1 MELINGL
8 GGAAGFGENFID
20 RNNSGD
26 AANVNIRSTFGS
38 GGLNFLGHTYT
49 SISINNYGIAFGT
62 DGISSYTSWGMQTS
76 SKPMIAAFF
85 ADVDTMGYTTNVD
98 GPGAVTA
105 TPGGTSTGSNLV
117 WYDLDAT
124 GYGTLT
130 VTWDDVGY
138 FNGHIDKLNAFQ
150 MRLIGTGGGNF
161 NIEFRYEV
169 MNWTTGDAS
178 GGTSGLGGTIARAG
192 YSAGDGTT
200 YYELVHSGVQSQM
213 LDLEVTEGNTYI
225 AGQYFFS
232 LASGGATD
240 GVINGT
246 DADNI
251 LTGGAGNDTIYGM
264 SGNDQLD
271 GGGGADL
278 LYGGIGNDLYFV
290 VDNNDTI
297 FEDAGG
303 GTDTIQSSITYSLVS
318 LPNVENIRLTGTA
331 NINATGNDHSNMLI
345 SNGGANVLNGG
356 IGTDI
361 ASFELSH
368 AAVTASL
375 LTNSAT
381 GDGSD
386 TFISIEN
393 LVGSIYNDSLTGNN
407 SNNVLDGLNGV
418 DTLTGLGGA
427 DIYMVD
433 NVGDVVV
440 EAAGDGIDTVYS
452 SVTYTLS
459 ANVEHL
465 QLYGT
470 LAINGTG
477 NAADNVIRANNMD
490 NTLSGLSGNDQ
501 ITGED
506 GNDTAVYR
514 GNFSDY
520 TISYDGATALFTVHD
535 NVAGRDGTDSVK
547 SVEFF
552 QFADVT
558 KTAADVIP
566 LVPMVRN
573 GISFLPDRYAGP
585 ATTAWGQPIHFQFI
599 GDSSN
604 EVVQGTAYNDFINVA
619 GGDDAVNGGAGQDV
633 IDGGVGSNFLTG
645 GEGIDIFF
653 SDGRGGVTIWST
665 ITDWEDYEQL
675 SVWGWQPGVSRI
687 VAWVQAGAAGY
698 EGLTMHADLNGDG
711 TIDTSVTFTG
721 ITSQSQLPAPLEFDG
736 VLWFVEV

>member
-178 GGTSGLGGTIARAG
+178 GGASGLGGTIARAG

-200 YYELVHSGVQSQM
+200 YYELVHSGVQSEM
-213 LDLEVTEGNTYI
+213 LDLEVTPGNTGV

-232 LASGGATD
+232 LASGGAI
-240 GVINGT
+240 GSVINGD
-246 DADNI
+246 DAGNV

-264 SGNDQLD
+264 DGNDQLE
-271 GGGGADL
+271 GGGGSDL
-278 LYGGIGNDLYFV
+278 LYGGNGSDLYFI
-290 VDNNDTI
+290 VDHSDTI

-303 GTDTIQSSITYSLVS
+303 GIDTIQSSITYSLVL
-318 LPNVENIRLTGTA
+318 LPNVENIRLTGSA
-331 NINATGNDHSNMLI
+331 NINATGNNGSNTLI

-356 IGTDI
+356 PGTDT

-375 LTNSAT
+375 MTNSAT

-393 LVGSIYNDSLTGNN
+393 LVGSVYNDSLTGNN

-418 DTLTGLGGA
+418 DTLTGLGG
-427 DIYMVD
+427 DDTYVVD

-440 EAAGDGIDTVYS
+440 EAAGDGDDFVYS
-452 SVTYTLS
+452 FVTCMLS

-465 QLYGT
+465 QLIGT
-470 LAINGTG
+470 LALNGTG
-477 NAADNVIRANNMD
+477 NAADNTIIGNEMD
-490 NTLSGLSGNDQ
+490 NTLSGLGGNDQ
-501 ITGED
+501 ITGGL
-506 GNDTAVYR
+506 GNDTVLYR

-520 TISYDGATALFTVHD
+520 TISYDGATFTYTVHD

-547 SVEFF
+547 FVDFF

-558 KTAADVIP
+558 KTEAGIIP

-573 GISFLPDRYAGP
+573 GISFMPDRYIGP
-585 ATTAWGQPIHFQFI
+585 ATAVAGQPIHFQFI

-604 EVVQGTAYNDFINVA
+604 EVVLGTAYNDFINVA
-619 GGDDAVNGGAGQDV
+619 GGFDAVNGGAGQDV

-645 GEGIDIFF
+645 GPGFDIFF
-653 SDGRGGVTIWST
+653 SDGRGGVTTWST
-665 ITDWEDYEQL
+665 ITDWQAGEQL
-675 SVWGWQPGVSRI
+675 SVWGWTPGTSRI

-721 ITSQSQLPAPLEFDG
+721 ITSQSQLPTPLEFDG
-736 VLWFVEV
+736 VLWFV

>member
-62 DGISSYTSWGMQTS
+62 DGISSYTPWGMQTS
-76 SKPMIAAFF
+76 SKPMIAACF

-178 GGTSGLGGTIARAG
+178 GGASGLGGTIARAG

-200 YYELVHSGVQSQM
+200 YYELVHSGVQSEM
-213 LDLEVTEGNTYI
+213 LDLEVTPGNTGV

-232 LASGGATD
+232 LASGGAI
-240 GVINGT
+240 GSVINGD
-246 DADNI
+246 DAGNV

-264 SGNDQLD
+264 DGNDQLE
-271 GGGGADL
+271 GGGGSDL
-278 LYGGIGNDLYFV
+278 LYGGNGSDLYFI
-290 VDNNDTI
+290 VDHSDSI
-297 FEDAGG
+297 FEDADGG
-303 GTDTIQSSITYSLVS
+303 IDTIQSSITYSLVL
-318 LPNVENIRLTGTA
+318 LPNVENIRLTGSA
-331 NINATGNDHSNMLI
+331 NINATGNNGSNTLI

-356 IGTDI
+356 PGTDT

-375 LTNSAT
+375 MTNSAT

-393 LVGSIYNDSLTGNN
+393 LVGSVYNDSLTGNN
-407 SNNVLDGLNGV
+407 SANLLDGLNGV
-418 DTLTGLGGA
+418 DTMTGLGGD
-427 DIYMVD
+427 DIYYVD

-440 EAAGDGIDTVYS
+440 EAAAAGTDIVYS
-452 SVTYTLS
+452 SVTFTLP
-459 ANVEHL
+459 ANVENL
-465 QLYGT
+465 QLIGT

-477 NAADNVIRANNMD
+477 NAADNTIIGNGMA
-490 NTLSGLSGNDQ
+490 NTLAGLGGNDQ
-501 ITGED
+501 ISGGV
-506 GNDTAVYR
+506 GNDTALYR

-520 TISYDGATALFTVHD
+520 TVTYNNATALFTVHD
-535 NVAGRDGTDSVK
+535 NVAGRDGIDSVN
-547 SVEFF
+547 SVELF

-558 KTAADVIP
+558 KTASALVP
-566 LVPMVRN
+566 LLPMVRN
-573 GISFLPDRYAGP
+573 GISFLPDRYIGP
-585 ATTAWGQPIHFQFI
+585 ATAAGGVPIHFQFI
-599 GDSSN
+599 GDSTG
-604 EVVQGTAYNDFINVA
+604 EVVIGTDYNDFINVA
-619 GGDDAVNGGAGQDV
+619 GGVDAVNGGAGNDV
-633 IDGGVGSNFLTG
+633 IDGGIGSNFLTG
-645 GEGIDIFF
+645 GPGIDIFF
-653 SDGRGGVTIWST
+653 SDGRGGGTTWST
-665 ITDWEDYEQL
+665 ITDWQAGEQL

-711 TIDTSVTFTG
+711 TVDTSVTFTG
-721 ITSQSQLPAPLEFDG
+721 ITSQAQLPTPLEFDG
-736 VLWFVEV
+736 VLWFV